1 VNHIALTRRRMLMGL
16 LAGGA
21 GLALA
26 ACGGAAAPAS
36 SAPAAAPS
44 SSPAAPPSA
53 AASAKPAGSAVASA
67 KPAGSAAASPA
78 ASGSAA
84 AKPAADSGVPAGVA
98 TTWDDMVAAAKKEGK
113 VVVNGP
119 PDPAVRDQLPAAFK
133 KAFGIDMEFL
143 GGNSSQLAA
152 RVDGERKAGQYTV
165 DASVSGS
172 DTMFDTFLRNGW
184 LDPLKPSL
192 LLPDVADNTKW
203 KPGGPWFREPEK
215 LRVMQIFNTVQP
227 FITLN
232 TQIVPV
238 KDIPNADALLDPKW
252 KGKIAAYDPGV
263 NGAGIAIASAVYTA
277 KGEDY
282 VTKLYK
288 GQNVVLTRDYSQL
301 ADWVAH
307 GSYPIGLAA
316 TINYLQQYIKAGL
329 TFEQPELP
337 DAPSALGG
345 GFGDVAIWNK
355 APHPNAARVFANW
368 IASKEGIEVYGPT
381 QTQVSVRTDVDNK
394 WAPPSIIPKPG
405 IKYLDTYDY
414 DFEEGPRLKI
424 RDFLAK
430 LLK

>member
-1 VNHIALTRRRMLMGL
+1 MNHDSISRRQMLLGL

-26 ACGGAAAPAS
+26 ACGGASPTS
-36 SAPAAAPS
+36 SAPAVSTP
-44 SSPAAPPSA
+44 
-53 AASAKPAGSAVASA
+53 ASAKPAT
-67 KPAGSAAASPA
+67 SAAASPA
-78 ASGSAA
+78 ASSA
-84 AKPAADSGVPAGVA
+84 AKPAAGGSAAGIA
-98 TTWDDMVAAAKKEGK
+98 TTWDDLVAAAKKEGK

-119 PDPAVRDQLPAAFK
+119 PDPKVRDQLPAAFK
-133 KAFGIDMEFL
+133 AKFGIEMEFL

-172 DTMFDTFLRNGW
+172 DTMFDSFLRNGW

-192 LLPDVADNTKW
+192 LLADTADNAKW
-203 KPGGPWFREPEK
+203 KTGSPWFRDPKKET
-215 LRVMQIFNTVQP
+215 VMQIFNTIQH
-227 FITLN
+227 FLAIN
-232 TQIVPV
+232 TQLVAV
-238 KDIPNADALLDPKW
+238 KDVPTADALLDPKW
-252 KGKIAAYDPGV
+252 KGKICAYDPSV
-263 NGAGIAIASAVYTA
+263 NGAGIAIASAVYVA
-277 KGEDY
+277 KGEDFA
-282 VTKLYK
+282 TKLYK
-288 GQNVVLTRDYSQL
+288 GQNVTLTRDYSQL

-316 TINYLQQYIKAGL
+316 TTNYLQPFVKAGIPI
-329 TFEQPELP
+329 EQPELP

-381 QTQVSVRTDVDNK
+381 QTQVSVRTDVDNS
-394 WAPPSIIPKPG
+394 WAPPQDIPQPG

-414 DFEEGPRLKI
+414 DFEEGARLKI
-424 RDFLAK
+424 RDFFAK